1 MLSHLTIRSLAVID
15 SLEFDCARGMTA
27 LTGETGAGKSIVVDA
42 LALLLGARANPDMIR
57 VGAERAEVCGVFE
70 TTPDAPARAWLAHHE
85 LEEGTGECI
94 VRRVVGPGSRSR
106 AFINH
111 CPVPAHLLRELGE
124 HLVDIHG
131 QHAHHLL
138 LHRDRQRTIV
148 DDFGG
153 HHEMLGQVADKAGR
167 WQELRR
173 EIADLA
179 VEGEDRASRLD
190 FLRFQLGELE
200 GLRLETDEPDR
211 LAAEQRRLANAESI
225 LDGCR
230 RALDR
235 LEGDHDHSA
244 SNACADV
251 RRHLEP
257 VARHDSHAREVLD
270 LVEAAAINVTEAST
284 SLRAMTEALDL
295 DPERLAAVE
304 RRLGI
309 IHDFARKHRVP
320 PRELPAQI
328 ERLQKKVAS
337 LASSER
343 RAAEVERAEASA
355 AEEHRTACAKLTDL
369 RREAA
374 GRLAQRVTQNMQE
387 LGMPGGSFAVDIR
400 ALDAPGPSPNG
411 ADRVEFVV
419 STGVGQPPRPL
430 SKVASGG
437 ELSRISLAIQVSSV
451 RGSAAPT
458 LVFDEADVGIGG
470 RVAEIVG
477 RQLRA
482 LGELHQILCVTH
494 LAQVA
499 SRAHQHAVVRK
510 FLGGD
515 GTPGVRVTPVRD
527 SDRIEEIA
535 RMLGGETITSTTVA
549 HAREMLDGP

>member
-1 MLSHLTIRSLAVID
+1 MLSHLTIRSLAIIE
-15 SLEFDCARGMTA
+15 SLELDCTRGMTA

-57 VGAERAEVCGVFE
+57 VGAERAEVCGIFE
-70 TTPDAPARAWLAHHE
+70 TTANSSARAWLAHRE

-106 AFINH
+106 AFINLR
-111 CPVPAHLLRELGE
+111 PVPAHLLRELGE

-153 HHEMLGQVADKAGR
+153 HHEMLGQVSDTAGR
-167 WQELRR
+167 WEELRR
-173 EIADLA
+173 EIAELA
-179 VEGEDRASRLD
+179 AEGEDRTSRLD
-190 FLRFQLGELE
+190 FLRFQLDELE
-200 GLRLETDEPDR
+200 GLRLDADEPER
-211 LAAEQRRLANAESI
+211 LASEQRRLANAESI
-225 LDGCR
+225 LEGFR

-244 SNACADV
+244 ASACAGV

-257 VARHDSHAREVLD
+257 VVRHDSRAREVLE
-270 LVEAAAINVTEAST
+270 LVEAAAINVTEAGA

-309 IHDFARKHRVP
+309 IHDLARKHRVS
-320 PRELPAQI
+320 PRELPARI
-328 ERLQKKVAS
+328 ERLRERVAS
-337 LASSER
+337 LGSNER
-343 RAAEVERAEASA
+343 RAAEVERAA
-355 AEEHRTACAKLTDL
+355 AGAEREYRALCARLTDL

-374 GRLAQRVTQNMQE
+374 ERLAQRVTQNMQV
-387 LGMPGGSFAVDIR
+387 LGMPGGSFVVDIR
-400 ALDAPGPSPNG
+400 TLDASVPSVDG
-411 ADRVEFVV
+411 ADGVEFVV
-419 STGVGQPPRPL
+419 SGGSGQPPRPL
-430 SKVASGG
+430 AKVASGG
-437 ELSRISLAIQVSSV
+437 ELSRISLAIQVASV
-451 RGSAAPT
+451 GVSVTPT

-482 LGELHQILCVTH
+482 LGESHQILCVTH

-499 SRAHQHAVVRK
+499 SRAHHHAVVRK

-515 GTPGVRVTPVRD
+515 GIPGVCVTPVRGA
-527 SDRIEEIA
+527 DRIEEIA
-535 RMLGGETITSTTVA
+535 RMLGGETITSKSVA
-549 HAREMLDGP
+549 HAREMLDGT

>member
-1 MLSHLTIRSLAVID
+1 MLSHLTIRSLAIIE
-15 SLEFDCARGMTA
+15 SLELDCTRGMTA

-57 VGAERAEVCGVFE
+57 VGAERAEVCGIFE
-70 TTPDAPARAWLAHHE
+70 TTANSSARAWLAHRE

-106 AFINH
+106 AFINLR
-111 CPVPAHLLRELGE
+111 PVPAHLLRELGE

-153 HHEMLGQVADKAGR
+153 HHEMLGQVSDTAGR

-173 EIADLA
+173 EIAELA
-179 VEGEDRASRLD
+179 AEGEDRTSRLD
-190 FLRFQLGELE
+190 FLRFQLDELE
-200 GLRLETDEPDR
+200 GLRLDADEPER
-211 LAAEQRRLANAESI
+211 LASEQRRLANAESI
-225 LDGCR
+225 LDGFR

-244 SNACADV
+244 ASACADV

-257 VARHDSHAREVLD
+257 VVRHDPRAREVLD
-270 LVEAAAINVTEAST
+270 LVEAAAINVTEAGA

-304 RRLGI
+304 RRLGT
-309 IHDFARKHRVP
+309 IHDLARKHRVS
-320 PRELPAQI
+320 PRELPARI
-328 ERLQKKVAS
+328 ERLRERVAS
-337 LASSER
+337 LGSNER
-343 RAAEVERAEASA
+343 RAAEVERAA
-355 AEEHRTACAKLTDL
+355 AGAEREYRTLCARLTDL

-374 GRLAQRVTQNMQE
+374 ERLAQRVTQNMQV
-387 LGMPGGSFAVDIR
+387 LGMPGGSFVVDIR
-400 ALDAPGPSPNG
+400 TLDASVPSVDG
-411 ADRVEFVV
+411 ADGVEFVV
-419 STGVGQPPRPL
+419 SAGSGQPPRPL
-430 SKVASGG
+430 AKVASGG
-437 ELSRISLAIQVSSV
+437 ELSRISLAIQVASV
-451 RGSAAPT
+451 GVSVTPT

-482 LGELHQILCVTH
+482 LGESHQILCVTH

-499 SRAHQHAVVRK
+499 SRAHHHAVVRK

-515 GTPGVRVTPVRD
+515 GIPGVCVTPVRGA
-527 SDRIEEIA
+527 DRIEEIA
-535 RMLGGETITSTTVA
+535 RMLGGETITSKSVA
-549 HAREMLDGP
+549 HAREMLDGT